1 MTTGSGGPRG
11 FSSWEA
17 LYENEAVE
25 SLPWF
30 HRGLDA
36 DFAKAIDE
44 RALPRG
50 ARVLD
55 QGTGPGTQALALARR
70 GFVVTASD
78 VAPAALAYAERTAK
92 EQGAAITFVRDDV
105 LATKLE
111 GPFDAIFDRGCF
123 HVLPPEARDG
133 YAASMQRLLAPG
145 GYLFLKTFSHLQPGD
160 QGPHRF
166 RPEEIRAVFAERFE
180 VLDIV
185 DTEFEGQLDPHP
197 KALFST
203 LRRR

>member
-1 MTTGSGGPRG
+1 MTEGPRG
-11 FSSWEA
+11 FPSWDE
-17 LYENEAVE
+17 LYRNDTVE

-30 HRGLDA
+30 FAELDR
-36 DFAKAIDE
+36 DLAKALDQN
-44 RALPRG
+44 AVKPG

-55 QGTGPGTQALALARR
+55 QGTGPGTQARELAKR
-70 GFVVTASD
+70 GYVVTASD
-78 VAPAALAYAERTAK
+78 LSPHAIDYAERHAEGAK
-92 EQGAAITFVRDDV
+92 ITFVVDDV
-105 LATKLE
+105 LATKLT

-123 HVLPPEARDG
+123 HVLPPEARAG

-145 GYLFLKTFSHLQPGD
+145 GFLFLKTFSHLQPGD

-166 RPEEIRAVFAERFE
+166 RPEDIRAVFAEKFD
-180 VLDIV
+180 VLDV
-185 DTEFEGQLDPHP
+185 VESEFQGQLDPRP

>member
-1 MTTGSGGPRG
+1 MTQGPRG
-11 FSSWEA
+11 FPSWDE
-17 LYENEAVE
+17 LYRNDTIEK
-25 SLPWF
+25 LPWF
-30 HRGLDA
+30 FAELDR
-36 DFAKAIDE
+36 DLAKALDDRGV
-44 RALPRG
+44 RAG

-55 QGTGPGTQALALARR
+55 QGTGPGTQARELAKR
-70 GFVVTASD
+70 GYVVTATDLS
-78 VAPAALAYAERTAK
+78 PAAIDYAKRHAEGTT
-92 EQGAAITFVRDDV
+92 INFVVDDV
-105 LATKLE
+105 LATKLQ

-123 HVLPPEARDG
+123 HVLPPESRAA

-166 RPEEIRAVFAERFE
+166 RPDDIRAVFAEKFE
-180 VLDIV
+180 VLDV
-185 DTEFEGQLDPHP
+185 VESEFQGQMDPRP